1 MAMTCASCGY
11 YTAESEESC
20 RKCNI
25 PLKMTFLPPAT
36 AVADPVIL
44 PAPLAPGTPSYPM
57 PGFRGS
63 YDVIEIILRNRFVAG
78 LIAVPLVF
86 FGFWMAGLTSESGPR
101 GKYNAIRLGM
111 SVEQVHEI
119 LYADSKFSHSTRVS
133 ANGDAQMSYSEGPIK
148 ITVYFRNGKVVNKQM
163 TGSDEIDDAI
173 ATGLDT
179 RFRQ

>member
-11 YTAESEESC
+11 YTAESQESC
-20 RKCNI
+20 PKCNI
-25 PLKMTFLPPAT
+25 PLKMTFLPRAT
-36 AVADPVIL
+36 AVAEPVIM

-78 LIAVPLVF
+78 LIAIPLVL

-111 SVEQVHEI
+111 NVEQVHEI
-119 LYADSKFSHSTRVS
+119 LYADSKFTHSSSRVS
-133 ANGDAQMSYSEGPIK
+133 SSGDAQMAYSEGPIK

-163 TGSDEIDDAI
+163 TGYDDIDEAI

-179 RFRQ
+179 KLR